1 MQVIWLNGAA
11 HGGTREIVSDRHV
24 IRVREGFGLG
34 QESFGSRS
42 LAEVQ
47 WRAGAVEYLPPSLEH
62 RHSTSSESDWLSVQL
77 DAAEW
82 EETRALSKDA
92 VSGPLSCQAGG
103 SFKNPAQIFRFFRLA
118 ALGAVQTSA
127 DQYASAAAELTMG
140 LLQIVSRVCS
150 LPSVK
155 RLPRAVLHE
164 LADYVDQNLDE
175 RIHIEDLAAIA
186 HLSKFHFISAFSR
199 STGITPYRYV
209 LARRVRKASRL
220 LRSGQALANVALD
233 CGFSNQAHL
242 GSVMKQHLGMTPN
255 QFRRLPLFRGATKPL
270 GQPERQRRSGVVPP
284 VASNVDAFG
293 RPL

>member
-1 MQVIWLNGAA
+1 MHVIWLSGAPHDSA
-11 HGGTREIVSDRHV
+11 RETVSDRHV

-34 QESFGSRS
+34 QESFGARS
-42 LAEVQ
+42 LAEVH

-62 RHSTSSESDWLSVQL
+62 RHSTSSESDWLSVEL

-82 EETRALSKDA
+82 EEMRALSNGA

-103 SFKNPAQIFRFFRLA
+103 SFENPAQIFRFFRLA
-118 ALGAVQTSA
+118 ALGAAQIST
-127 DQYASAAAELTMG
+127 DQFESAAAELTMG
-140 LLQIVSRVCS
+140 LLQVVSRVCS

-155 RLPRAVLHE
+155 RLPRAVLHD

-199 STGITPYRYV
+199 STGVTPYRYV
-209 LARRVRKASRL
+209 LARRIRKASRL
-220 LRSGQALANVALD
+220 LRSGHPPATVALD

-242 GSVMKQHLGMTPN
+242 GSVMKQQLGMTPN
-255 QFRRLPLFRGATKPL
+255 QFRQHFVG
-270 GQPERQRRSGVVPP
+270 GCP
-284 VASNVDAFG
+284 VAC
-293 RPL
+293 

>member
-1 MQVIWLNGAA
+1 MHITWISGAPHKGA
-11 HGGTREIVSDRHV
+11 RETVSDRHV

-34 QESFGSRS
+34 HESFGSRS
-42 LAEVQ
+42 LAEVHWQ
-47 WRAGAVEYLPPSLEH
+47 AGAVEYLPPSLEH
-62 RHSTSSESDWLSVQL
+62 RHSTSSESDWLSVEL

-82 EETRALSKDA
+82 EEMHARSDGA

-103 SFKNPAQIFRFFRLA
+103 ALKNPAQIFRFFRLA

-127 DQYASAAAELTMG
+127 EQYESAAADLTMG

-150 LPSVK
+150 LTSIK
-155 RLPRAVLHE
+155 RLPRALLHK

-209 LARRVRKASRL
+209 LARRIRKASRL
-220 LRSGQALANVALD
+220 LRSGHALATVALD

-242 GSVMKQHLGMTPN
+242 GAVMKQQLGMTPN
-255 QFRRLPLFRGATKPL
+255 QFRLHSAG
-270 GQPERQRRSGVVPP
+270 GSP
-284 VASNVDAFG
+284 VAC
-293 RPL
+293 